1 MRCTRPPSNAHAL
14 SSGIVLAAVLAGC
27 ALPPPADQTPPV
39 IDLPASTQPMA
50 HIAADW
56 WTSFGDAALT
66 ALVEEALAENRDLAR
81 AAARIDQS
89 RAALKL
95 AHAER
100 LPRVDAGLSARRER
114 FSENSAL
121 PINSSPIANNLRAE
135 VGVSYELDLWS
146 RLARTQDA
154 AREELLATTFARD
167 TLRTALAVQVVKSY
181 AALQAL
187 DAQVGLFERTVG
199 AQRDSLALQR
209 KRFDNGDIGELDIRQ
224 LEAELIGNQ
233 AQLPKIERA
242 RGEAER
248 ALALLLGRSPRAL
261 LEGAVGRVAK
271 PAEVPAAALPPA
283 GLPSDLLE
291 RRPDI
296 QSAAASLA
304 AAGARVDAAR
314 AAYFP
319 SISLTA
325 NLGQDSA
332 ELSKLTNG
340 GSLIWSVVA
349 SLTQQIWDGGRI
361 DARNDFARAQ
371 WREVEIDYRDSVATA
386 FKETSDALGA
396 RSETEQTLRNAVERE
411 AALVQAARLT
421 KLRFDGGEESRIE
434 LIRAERAELAAESEV
449 VDARRAL
456 AAAQADL
463 FRALGGG
470 WQLAHTAIANADRSA
485 RSP

>member
-1 MRCTRPPSNAHAL
+1 MMRTQPPTNAHAL
-14 SSGIVLAAVLAGC
+14 SGSIVLAAALAGC
-27 ALPPPADQTPPV
+27 AAPPPADPTPPV
-39 IDLPASTQPMA
+39 LDLPASTQPMPR
-50 HIAADW
+50 IATDW
-56 WTSFGDAALT
+56 WTAFGDAPLT
-66 ALVEEALAENRDLAR
+66 ALVEEALADNRDLVR

-95 AHAER
+95 AGAER
-100 LPRVDAGLSARRER
+100 LPRIDAGVSARRER
-114 FSENSAL
+114 FSENSAV
-121 PINSSPIANNLRAE
+121 PINSSPIGSDIRAE
-135 VGVSYELDLWS
+135 VGVSYEVDLWS
-146 RLARTQDA
+146 RLARTEEA

-187 DAQVGLFERTVG
+187 DAQLVLFERTVA

-261 LEGAVGRVAK
+261 IDGAVRRDAK

-296 QSAAASLA
+296 RSAAASMA

-332 ELSKLTNG
+332 ELSSLTHG

-349 SLTQQIWDGGRI
+349 SLTQPIWDGGRI
-361 DARNDFARAQ
+361 DARNDFARARR
-371 WREVEIDYRDSVATA
+371 REVEVDYRDTVATA

-411 AALVQAARLT
+411 AALAQAARLT
-421 KLRFDGGEESRIE
+421 RLRFDGGEESRIE
-434 LIRAERAELAAESEV
+434 LIRAERADLAGQSEV
-449 VDARRAL
+449 VEARRAL

-470 WQLAHTAIANADRSA
+470 WQPAPTAIADAAS
-485 RSP
+485 STPSH

>member
-1 MRCTRPPSNAHAL
+1 MMRTQPPTNAHAL
-14 SSGIVLAAVLAGC
+14 SGSIVLAAALAGC
-27 ALPPPADQTPPV
+27 AAPPPADPTPPV
-39 IDLPASTQPMA
+39 LDLPASTQPMPR
-50 HIAADW
+50 IAADW
-56 WTSFGDAALT
+56 WTAFGDAPLT
-66 ALVEEALAENRDLAR
+66 ALVEEALADNRDLVR

-95 AHAER
+95 AGAER
-100 LPRVDAGLSARRER
+100 LPRIDAGVSARRER
-114 FSENSAL
+114 FSENSAV
-121 PINSSPIANNLRAE
+121 PINSSPIGSDIRAE

-146 RLARTQDA
+146 RLARTEDA

-187 DAQVGLFERTVG
+187 DAQLVLFERTVA

-261 LEGAVGRVAK
+261 IDGAVRRDAK

-296 QSAAASLA
+296 RSAAASMA

-332 ELSKLTNG
+332 ELSSLTHG

-349 SLTQQIWDGGRI
+349 SLTQPIWDGGRI
-361 DARNDFARAQ
+361 DARNDFARARR
-371 WREVEIDYRDSVATA
+371 REVEVDYRDTVATA

-411 AALVQAARLT
+411 AALAQAARLT
-421 KLRFDGGEESRIE
+421 RLRFDGGEESRIE
-434 LIRAERAELAAESEV
+434 LIRAERADLAAQSEV
-449 VDARRAL
+449 VEARRAL

-470 WQLAHTAIANADRSA
+470 WQPAPTAIADAAS
-485 RSP
+485 STPSH

>member
-1 MRCTRPPSNAHAL
+1 MRRTHQLSKPRAL
-14 SSGIVLAAVLAGC
+14 SAGILTAALLAGC
-27 ALPPPADQTPPV
+27 AAPPTANQTPPV
-39 IDLPASTQPMA
+39 LELPASTQPVA
-50 HIAADW
+50 QVAADW
-56 WTSFGDAALT
+56 WTSFGDAQLT
-66 ALVEEALAENRDLAR
+66 GLVEEALAGNRDLAR

-89 RAALKL
+89 RAALRL

-100 LPRVDAGLSARRER
+100 LPRVDAGVSGRRER
-114 FSENSAL
+114 FSETSAV
-121 PINSSPIANNLRAE
+121 PINASPVANDVRAE

-146 RLARTQDA
+146 RLARTEDA
-154 AREELLATTFARD
+154 ARAELLATTFARD

-187 DAQVGLFERTVG
+187 DAQLVLFERTVS

-261 LEGAVGRVAK
+261 VDGAVRRGAE
-271 PAEVPAAALPPA
+271 PAEVPVAELPPA

-296 QSAAASLA
+296 QAAAASLA

-325 NLGQDSA
+325 TLGQDSA

-340 GSLIWSVVA
+340 ASLIWSVVA
-349 SLTQQIWDGGRI
+349 SLTQPIWDAGRI
-361 DARNDFARAQ
+361 DARNDFARAR

-411 AALVQAARLT
+411 AALAQAARLT

-434 LIRAERAELAAESEV
+434 LIRAERADLAAQSEV

-470 WQLAHTAIANADRSA
+470 WQLADTAIANADQPA
-485 RSP
+485 RSR